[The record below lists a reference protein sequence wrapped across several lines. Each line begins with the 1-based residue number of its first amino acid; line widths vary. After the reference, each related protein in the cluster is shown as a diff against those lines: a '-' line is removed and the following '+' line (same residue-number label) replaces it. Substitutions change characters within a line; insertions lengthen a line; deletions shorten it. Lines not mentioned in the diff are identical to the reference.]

1 MLREDV
7 CQAVEKGKFAV
18 YSVETI
24 DDGIELLTGM
34 TAGQRD
40 DRGKFPEDSIN
51 ARVEAKLTE
60 FSTRMHAYVTRSESS
75 GDKE

>member
-1 MLREDV
+1 MLRDDV
-7 CQAVEKGKFAV
+7 CKAVEEGKFAV

-34 TAGQRD
+34 AAGQRD
-40 DRGKFPEDSIN
+40 DSGMFPVDSIN

-60 FSTRMHAYVTRSESS
+60 FSTRMHAYVTRSGSS
-75 GDKE
+75 GEKE